1 MEVKILVTALKRRT
15 IARIIEKLRNL
26 LLQLVS
32 GLTFSQ
38 QCVSKLDLIFHK
50 LLSLFRIRIFQP
62 ELSQSSIPKSISF
75 PSKLIEIQPNKLKN
89 HAIVIIPSVRVRNFD
104 AEIIINDRFISASR
118 RILQGFLESGRHER
132 RGGEA

>member
-1 MEVKILVTALKRRT
+1 MEVKILVTALKRST

-38 QCVSKLDLIFHK
+38 QCVSKLDLILHK
-50 LLSLFRIRIFQP
+50 LLSLFRIRIFQ
-62 ELSQSSIPKSISF
+62 
-75 PSKLIEIQPNKLKN
+75 
-89 HAIVIIPSVRVRNFD
+89 PSVRVRNFD